1 MKTTYKLISSLALAL
16 VSLTS
21 CEKDVMT
28 QLPVERTELT
38 DIFNPK
44 DKEGTY
50 IDEYVS
56 SIYTQLPRG
65 FNRIDQNYLDGGT
78 DDAVTANVNT
88 VPVDKFKTG
97 QWGPSDLPENP
108 WATNY
113 AAIRRVNILFANI
126 GNSAITDAR
135 KNSYRA
141 QARFLRA
148 VFYFELMK
156 RWGGIPL
163 IGDKVFTLDDD
174 LLLKRNT
181 LDETVAYILA
191 ECNALI
197 SENILPTTLTDAEIG
212 RVTKGA
218 VLALKARLLLYNA
231 SPLYNPSGDVA
242 RWQAAA
248 TAANDLMQLNLY
260 ALEGTAAGTSGVT
273 FGTMFTTRKNK
284 EFILAYQQTDNT
296 TIENLNEP
304 PGFQRAGQGVTNP
317 TQDLVDA
324 FPMKNGKLINEAGS
338 GYIATNPYANRDNR
352 FAFTIFHNGFS
363 WLSTPLELFVGGKHN
378 LKPGRASGTKTGYY
392 LRKFMATTGTAAAYA
407 NATHNFPI
415 FRYAEVLLNYAE
427 AQNEALA
434 APDASVYTAINAVRT
449 RAGITPVIVSGSLS
463 KTQMRDLI
471 RNERRVELAFEE
483 HRFWDIRRWK
493 IAENVLNGQLKGM
506 QITKSGTALTYQVVP
521 VQTVFFDAAKMYW
534 YPISYT
540 DISKNPN
547 LSQNQGW

>member
-1 MKTTYKLISSLALAL
+1 MKTPYKLISSLALAL
-16 VSLTS
+16 LSLTS

-28 QLPVERTELT
+28 QLPVERTEIN

-78 DDAVTANVNT
+78 DDAVTANVST

-108 WATNY
+108 WASNY
-113 AAIRRVNILFANI
+113 AAIRRVNILLANI
-126 GNSAITDAR
+126 GNSGISEAR

-148 VFYFELMK
+148 MFYFEMLK

-174 LLLKRNT
+174 VALKRNT
-181 LDETVAYILA
+181 LDESVAYILG

-197 SENILPTTLTDAEIG
+197 SDNILPATLTDAEIG
-212 RVTKGA
+212 RACKGA
-218 VLALKARLLLYNA
+218 VLALKSRLLLYNA
-231 SPLYNPSGDVA
+231 SPLYNPAGDVA

-248 TAANDLMQLNLY
+248 TAANDLIQTNLY
-260 ALEGTAAGTSGVT
+260 SLEAN

-284 EFILAYQQTDNT
+284 EFIFAYQQGDNA

-304 PGFQRAGQGVTNP
+304 PGFQRTGQGVTNP

-338 GYIATNPYANRDNR
+338 GYIATNPYVNRDNR
-352 FAFTIFHNGFS
+352 FALTIFHNGFS
-363 WLSTPLELFVGGKHN
+363 WLSTPLELFVGGKNN

-392 LRKFMATTGTAAAYA
+392 LRKFMAVSGTAAAYA

-415 FRYAEVLLNYAE
+415 FRYAETLLNYAE

-434 APDASVYTAINAVRT
+434 TPDASVYTAINTVRT
-449 RAGITPVIVSGSLS
+449 RAGITPVIANGSLT

-493 IAENVLNGQLKGM
+493 IAETVLNGQLKGM
-506 QITKSGTALTYQVVP
+506 QITKSGTTLTYQVVP
-521 VQTVFFDAAKMYW
+521 VQTVFFDAARMYW
-534 YPISYT
+534 YPISFT

-547 LSQNQGW
+547 LKQNQGW

>member
-1 MKTTYKLISSLALAL
+1 MKTTYKLISCLSLALL
-16 VSLTS
+16 SLTS
-21 CEKDVMT
+21 CEQDVMT

-44 DKEGTY
+44 DREGNLV
-50 IDEYVS
+50 DEYVAA
-56 SIYTQLPRG
+56 IYTQLPRG
-65 FNRIDQNYLDGGT
+65 FNRISDNLLDGGT

-108 WATNY
+108 WASNY
-113 AAIRRVNILFANI
+113 AAIRRVNVLLANI
-126 GNSAITDAR
+126 GNSGITQAR
-135 KNSYRA
+135 KDSYIA

-148 VFYFELMK
+148 MFYFELMK
-156 RWGGIPL
+156 RWGGIP
-163 IGDKVFTLDDD
+163 IVGDQVFTLDDD
-174 LLLKRNT
+174 LSFKRNT
-181 LDETVAYILA
+181 LEETVAYILG
-191 ECNALI
+191 ECEAVKDK
-197 SENILPTTLTDAEIG
+197 LPTILTDAEIG
-212 RVTKGA
+212 RASKGA

-231 SPLYNPSGDVA
+231 SPLYNPGGDLA

-248 TAANDLMQLNLY
+248 KASNDLIQLNQY
-260 ALEGTAAGTSGVT
+260 SLESN

-284 EFILAYQQTDNT
+284 EFILAYQQSDNS
-296 TIENLNEP
+296 TIESLNEP
-304 PGFQRAGQGVTNP
+304 PGFQRTGQGVTNP

-324 FPMKNGKLINEAGS
+324 FPMKNGKLINETGS
-338 GYIATNPYANRDNR
+338 GYSATNPYANRDNR
-352 FAFTIFHNGFS
+352 FALTIFHNGFS
-363 WLSTPLELFVGGKHN
+363 WLGTPLELFVGGKNN
-378 LKPGRASGTKTGYY
+378 LKPGRATGTKTGYY
-392 LRKFMATTGTAAAYA
+392 MRKFMTTSGTAASYS
-407 NATHNFPI
+407 NATHNFPL

-449 RAGITPVIVSGSLS
+449 RAGITPVIANGSLT
-463 KTQMRDLI
+463 KTQMRNLI

-506 QITKSGTALTYQVVP
+506 QITKSGTSLTYQVVP
-521 VQTVFFDAAKMYW
+521 VQTVFFDAARMYW

-540 DISKNPN
+540 DIAKNPN
-547 LSQNQGW
+547 LIQNQGW